1 MTDIEKIWLT
11 VVENPRYEVS
21 NYGDLRHKKRKHIL
35 KQKLNVWGYYRV
47 CLSDSGLKNGKLWFV
62 HRLVAS
68 AFIPNKDN
76 KTQVNHKDGN
86 KLNNL
91 VNNLEWVTAKENI
104 HHAVKIGLIKSGDE
118 SHKTIIHKNE
128 LVEVCGLR
136 KLGLSYKQIGEIYN
150 VNASTIS
157 EIVYS
162 KRYLKDYT
170 KEDFEKKVSDFVN
183 RNRGKYVRKDGRT
196 FSKLGVY
203 SKIIVKKDKEG
214 NIVDEYQ
221 SIVEAAK
228 TNRILHTSIVNNLK
242 GRSKTCGGFIYEYK
256 QN

>member
-1 MTDIEKIWLT
+1 MKANGAPENNKTRKAPAHDGRMFCVYKHTLPNGMYYIGATYRGEK
-11 VVENPRYEVS
+11 R
-21 NYGDLRHKKRKHIL
+21 
-35 KQKLNVWGYYRV
+35 WG
-47 CLSDSGLKNGKLWFV
+47 KNGCHYKSSKIFY
-62 HRLVAS
+62 S
-68 AFIPNKDN
+68 AIQEFGWDNIKHETLFSDLSSEEARRIERDLIIEAQEKGLSLN
-76 KTQVNHKDGN
+76 KTRGGYN
-86 KLNNL
+86 
-91 VNNLEWVTAKENI
+91 AIYKEKMHEI
-104 HHAVKIGLIKSGDE
+104 V
-118 SHKTIIHKNE
+118 
-128 LVEVCGLR
+128 GLR
-136 KLGLSYKQIGEIYN
+136 RMGLSYKQIGEIYN

-183 RNRGKYVRKDGRT
+183 RNRGKYVRRDGRT

>member
-1 MTDIEKIWLT
+1 MRQLRKAHSLPRKTYPHIFYPLIVQYGWDNIKHEILFSNLTQQEAREKEISLIIEAQERGIAI
-11 VVENPRYEVS
+11 N
-21 NYGDLRHKKRKHIL
+21 
-35 KQKLNVWGYYRV
+35 KQRGGYNAIY
-47 CLSDSGLKNGKLWFV
+47 
-62 HRLVAS
+62 
-68 AFIPNKDN
+68 
-76 KTQVNHKDGN
+76 
-86 KLNNL
+86 
-91 VNNLEWVTAKENI
+91 KEKMHEI
-104 HHAVKIGLIKSGDE
+104 V
-118 SHKTIIHKNE
+118 
-128 LVEVCGLR
+128 GLR
-136 KLGLSYKQIGEIYN
+136 RMGLSYKQIGEIYN

-157 EIVYS
+157 EILYS

-183 RNRGKYVRKDGRT
+183 RNRGKYVRRDGRT

-242 GRSKTCGGFIYEYK
+242 GRSKTCRGFIYEYK